1 MVRDPIGR
9 GRGPS
14 GQYQTTDRESA
25 GQDAALEFSNRRII
39 NQRMIAG
46 RNDILPELCLGRDV
60 GSDVTR
66 HRPHIPVGQ
75 FEPRFG
81 EGLGKGVRILME
93 AL

>member
-1 MVRDPIGR
+1 
-9 GRGPS
+9 
-14 GQYQTTDRESA
+14 
-25 GQDAALEFSNRRII
+25 
-39 NQRMIAG
+39 MIAG

-93 AL
+93 VL